1 MSAAM
6 WRLAP
11 LIGREGVRQ
20 PDAMHTKRVTRH
32 LSYANVMATIGVF
45 IALGG
50 ASYAAVALPAG
61 SVGPKQLKKSAVAGS
76 KIKRNAISSGKVK
89 DGSLQRG
96 DFASGTLLEGPQGLQ
111 GPKGDPGAQGPKGDP
126 GEPGPFPGALPSG
139 KTVRGAFDVEGVAGA
154 GPAVV
159 TGDVSYLYDIPGQH
173 FVHYV
178 QKGTTNPSCPGAEP
192 ASAAPGHTCVYEQY
206 VIGTNSRGINFPA
219 RSGLGIYAVAS
230 TSGAFGVRGTWAA
243 TAG

>member
-1 MSAAM
+1 
-6 WRLAP
+6 
-11 LIGREGVRQ
+11 
-20 PDAMHTKRVTRH
+20 
-32 LSYANVMATIGVF
+32 MATIGVF

-50 ASYAAVALPAG
+50 ASYAAVALPAN
-61 SVGPKQLKKSAVAGS
+61 SVGTKALKKSAVAAS
-76 KIKRNAISSGKVK
+76 KLKRNAVSSAKVK
-89 DGSLQRG
+89 DGTLQRG
-96 DFASGTLLEGPQGLQ
+96 DFATGTLLQGPQGES
-111 GPKGDPGAQGPKGDP
+111 GPKGDPGA
-126 GEPGPFPGALPSG
+126 PGPVPAALPSG

-159 TGDVSYLYDIPGQH
+159 TGDVSYLYDIPGEH

-178 QKGTTNPSCPGAEP
+178 QKGTTNPSCPGADP
-192 ASAAPGHTCVYEQY
+192 ARAAPGHTCVYEQY

-219 RSGLGIYAVAS
+219 SSGLGIYASAS

>member
-76 KIKRNAISSGKVK
+76 KIKRNAISSAKVK

-126 GEPGPFPGALPSG
+126 GPAGISGYEIVEGNGVGLNSGGEGLSFAYCPTGKKVVGGGVSGNARLAIIDSFPSG
-139 KTVRGAFDVEGVAGA
+139 TTAWRVFARNVGVS
-154 GPAVV
+154 PW
-159 TGDVSYLYDIPGQH
+159 S
-173 FVHYV
+173 FV
-178 QKGTTNPSCPGAEP
+178 A
-192 ASAAPGHTCVYEQY
+192 
-206 VIGTNSRGINFPA
+206 
-219 RSGLGIYAVAS
+219 YAICTKVD
-230 TSGAFGVRGTWAA
+230 
-243 TAG
+243 